1 MKKCLSLSILV
12 QELKSGE
19 AVWEHTLSPLPEL
32 PQGRLPGGVNY

>member
-19 AVWEHTLSPLPEL
+19 AVWEHTLSPP
-32 PQGRLPGGVNY
+32 PGTPSG